1 MGSVRFNHG
10 SQVNHV
16 AFSPDGSTLASI
28 GWDGMIRLWDP
39 GTGRELREI
48 GPYHDSGGLRPVHR
62 LRTRRKDAG
71 HRDDGKRRR
80 TIILVDLP
88 SGKELR
94 RSEPF
99 WGGTWTM
106 AVSPDGAIVA
116 AGANGGEVILWDLP
130 TLKLRRRIK
139 AHRLGIEAVSFTPDG
154 KSVLT
159 GGDDRATRNPSQV
172 ARGGLRRP
180 LRGRFGS
187 GDSGGSRSRTLASSR
202 WRDLPA
208 AITWRRASATDT
220 LRLLDMT
227 TGREVFQVEVPTRVK
242 CLGFSPDGRI
252 LASGVQGRDEF
263 ERRRSRGGVARAKVR
278 DLELLAQVSLWDVK
292 TGRQIREIP
301 AHRREVRDLT
311 FSPDGKTLAT
321 CGAEN
326 VVRLWDAASGEERHS
341 GTAPRSALR
350 SLAFSPDR
358 HSLVTGGEDG
368 TIREWH
374 ISTGRQRRL
383 IGTCADAVSDLAF
396 TPDGKKLV
404 TGSFDAT
411 CRLWDVEIGK
421 EVRRYDV
428 AQGRNNQGPISH
440 VTVSPDG
447 RYLVAGMKRFEISTG
462 RVDATYGD
470 PEGNELLAPSQI
482 AALHTPDG
490 GAILAE
496 ATTTKNAKGTW
507 IWDANSGKL
516 LGTVASLPYGIF
528 VRALS
533 PDGRILAA
541 GGQMSLGL
549 RGLFKKDYTIR
560 LWEVASGREIGRLE
574 GPTNA
579 TVTLAFSPDSR
590 RLASSGAMNRK
601 DNADYAIHLW
611 DLATLGEL
619 RRFDG
624 HRNWINKVAISPD
637 GRWLASASEDA
648 TVLVWDL
655 AGVDVPD
662 ARAAAEERSR
672 PAVDGAGRG

>member
-1 MGSVRFNHG
+1 MIALAVGGGLAAVGNVSGQAPGDALESSSPLASQPVADKPDSARSDLQGDPLPSGAVARMGSVRFNHG

-16 AFSPDGSTLASI
+16 AFSPDGSTLASL
-28 GWDGMIRLWDP
+28 GWDGIVRLWDP

-48 GPYHDSGGLRPVHR
+48 GQFTTPDDPARCIAFAPDG
-62 LRTRRKDAG
+62 RTLAIG
-71 HRDDGKRRR
+71 TMGNEG

-106 AVSPDGAIVA
+106 AVSPDGTIVA

-139 AHRLGIEAVSFTPDG
+139 AHRWGIEAVAFTPDG
-154 KSVLT
+154 KSVVT
-159 GGDDRATRNPSQV
+159 GGDDTASRILRKSPEEGSV
-172 ARGGLRRP
+172 ALFEAASGQET
-180 LRGRFGS
+180 GRFTVKEAYVVAMAGS
-187 GDSGGSRSRTLASSR
+187 PDGNHLAMGLS
-202 WRDLPA
+202 DG
-208 AITWRRASATDT
+208 T

-227 TGREVFQVEVPTRVK
+227 TGREVLQVEVPTRVK

-263 ERRRSRGGVARAKVR
+263 ERIRSRGGVARAEVR
-278 DLELLAQVSLWDVK
+278 DLEPLAQVSLWDVK
-292 TGRQIREIP
+292 TGRQIRGIP
-301 AHRREVRDLT
+301 AHLREVRDLT

-326 VVRLWDAASGEERHS
+326 VVRLWDAASGEERHP

-421 EVRRYDV
+421 EVRRYDI
-428 AQGRNNQGPISH
+428 AQGRLDQGPISH
-440 VTVSPDG
+440 VSGLSGWPLPRRRD
-447 RYLVAGMKRFEISTG
+447 
-462 RVDATYGD
+462 
-470 PEGNELLAPSQI
+470 
-482 AALHTPDG
+482 
-490 GAILAE
+490 E
-496 ATTTKNAKGTW
+496 A
-507 IWDANSGKL
+507 
-516 LGTVASLPYGIF
+516 V
-528 VRALS
+528 
-533 PDGRILAA
+533 
-541 GGQMSLGL
+541 
-549 RGLFKKDYTIR
+549 
-560 LWEVASGREIGRLE
+560 
-574 GPTNA
+574 
-579 TVTLAFSPDSR
+579 
-590 RLASSGAMNRK
+590 
-601 DNADYAIHLW
+601 
-611 DLATLGEL
+611 
-619 RRFDG
+619 
-624 HRNWINKVAISPD
+624 
-637 GRWLASASEDA
+637 
-648 TVLVWDL
+648 
-655 AGVDVPD
+655 
-662 ARAAAEERSR
+662 
-672 PAVDGAGRG
+672 